1 LNDIAGSLQAH
12 TFSGSVTIRQKS
24 WESNQSIN
32 VETFSGGIELHVPD
46 TAQGTV
52 AFNSFSG
59 RLSSEMPLTMK
70 TSSRRA
76 LKAELG
82 SGDGGTLRFKTFSGN
97 VKIDR

>member
-1 LNDIAGSLQAH
+1 
-12 TFSGSVTIRQKS
+12 
-24 WESNQSIN
+24 
-32 VETFSGGIELHVPD
+32 
-46 TAQGTV
+46 
-52 AFNSFSG
+52 
-59 RLSSEMPLTMK
+59 MK